1 MTQENIDLVE
11 EGFAAYNRGDLD
23 ALTAICDPE
32 VEFKTLLLGTHS
44 GRDAI
49 RVLYEENRR
58 TLAGYRLDPEEIV
71 DLGPDQVLAV
81 VRLGGAGPVSN
92 IALRDPMAFLI
103 TIKDGQV
110 RRQQTFRNKEEAL
123 AAARYEK

>member
-58 TLAGYRLDPEEIV
+58 TLAITDSTPKRSWTS
-71 DLGPDQVLAV
+71 GP
-81 VRLGGAGPVSN
+81 
-92 IALRDPMAFLI
+92 
-103 TIKDGQV
+103 T
-110 RRQQTFRNKEEAL
+110 
-123 AAARYEK
+123 RYSRSFG